1 MDNARKEEA
10 RQEAI
15 VVMGRQS
22 GKNTIQER
30 VNEMQSR
37 YESRIKRQAEIID
50 TQKERILA
58 LEEENEELNKRLRD
72 CGEYLGPSV
81 ERGGGTSVS
90 RSRRW

>member
-22 GKNTIQER
+22 GKSTIQER

-37 YESRIKRQAEIID
+37 YESRIEQQKKIIE

-58 LEEENEELNKRLRD
+58 LEGEVEEFKRRQ
-72 CGEYLGPSV
+72 GAVPRPG
-81 ERGGGTSVS
+81 
-90 RSRRW
+90 RW